1 MQGSL
6 PIVELFD
13 LLIAFIPA
21 LIVVVLLYR
30 WSLGSGTALYALARM
45 MVQLAAIGYLLT
57 YIFLSDSPVI
67 VLVVLM
73 VMLVVGSWIAMRPLQ
88 NRNRRVYARALVAIT
103 IGGVSTL
110 VLVAAGVLRLEPFY
124 EPRFLV
130 PLAGMIFAN
139 SMNTLSL
146 AMERFESELGNGAN
160 YLEARQRAFH
170 AALIPLINS
179 LLAVGLVSFPGMMTG
194 QILSGVSPVVA
205 ARYQIVVMCMLFGAA
220 GISTGLYLAWA
231 RRDHVK
237 QAA

>member
-103 IGGVSTL
+103 RETRISHQGFWTPP
-110 VLVAAGVLRLEPFY
+110 RLD
-124 EPRFLV
+124 RI
-130 PLAGMIFAN
+130 MD
-139 SMNTLSL
+139 
-146 AMERFESELGNGAN
+146 
-160 YLEARQRAFH
+160 H
-170 AALIPLINS
+170 A
-179 LLAVGLVSFPGMMTG
+179 T
-194 QILSGVSPVVA
+194 
-205 ARYQIVVMCMLFGAA
+205 
-220 GISTGLYLAWA
+220 
-231 RRDHVK
+231 
-237 QAA
+237 